1 MDDKH
6 VDREIKESLLKNTD
20 HTSKQKEDLW
30 KNIES
35 RLALGEESRRNVAHM
50 EAKQIKIEQSKRKSK
65 NWITGTIAAAV
76 LIGIFTTA
84 TDTGQA
90 FVNNVKELF
99 APEKQVIR
107 EIEGMPEE
115 QEVVLNEGK
124 AGYIIYIDEERYTLI
139 EEESLDRI
147 VLKEKLDD
155 MYPEVSMSIE
165 QVADKTPAE
174 LAAEISAELKK
185 SFTTVKEVESVTNP
199 VDGLLISAINGDEW
213 DSLVTEVYIV
223 SNEKEGSFIIQ
234 QNYFLEASEGHG
246 LRFNQMLKEF
256 TILENTEK

>member
-35 RLALGEESRRNVAHM
+35 RLAIREDSTKNKVTHM
-50 EAKQIKIEQSKRKSK
+50 EAKKMKLEQNKRKSK
-65 NWITGTIAAAV
+65 SWITGTIAAAV

-99 APEKQVIR
+99 APEKQVVR

-139 EEESLDRI
+139 EEDSLDRI

-174 LAAEISAELKK
+174 LAADISAELKK
-185 SFTTVKEVESVTNP
+185 SFATVKEVEAVTNP
-199 VDGLLISAINGDEW
+199 IDGLLISAIDGDEW

-234 QNYFLEASEGHG
+234 QNYFLEATEGHG
-246 LRFNQMLKEF
+246 VRFNQMLKAF
-256 TILENTEK
+256 TIIGTEE